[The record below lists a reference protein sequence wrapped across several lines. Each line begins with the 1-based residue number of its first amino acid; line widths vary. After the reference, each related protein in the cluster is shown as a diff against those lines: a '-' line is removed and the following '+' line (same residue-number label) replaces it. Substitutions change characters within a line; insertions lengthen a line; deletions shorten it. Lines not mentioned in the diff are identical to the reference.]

1 MFTKILRD
9 SIVTP
14 RSGLSTHRSL
24 NGTFMKRSLLIFILG
39 CLLSVTLKAQA
50 PKKDSIMLNHMAMYV
65 HDLKKSTQFY
75 ETILRFKKAD
85 EPFKDGKHTWFDL
98 SSTSRL
104 HLIEGAPNDIPRDKN
119 DHLCFSVPSVDDFIV
134 RLEKNNV
141 FFSNWKG
148 EPKTFT
154 LRVDGVK
161 QIYFQDP
168 DGHWIEINDD
178 GFKKK

>member
-1 MFTKILRD
+1 
-9 SIVTP
+9 
-14 RSGLSTHRSL
+14 
-24 NGTFMKRSLLIFILG
+24 MKRSLLIFIFG
-39 CLLSVTLKAQA
+39 CLLSITLKAQA
-50 PKKDSIMLNHMAMYV
+50 SKKDSIMLNHMAMYV

-98 SSTSRL
+98 GPTSRL

-119 DHLCFSVPSVDDFIV
+119 DHLCFSVPSVDDFIA

-141 FFSNWKG
+141 FYSNWKG